1 MGMQRVSKNFEIK
14 NLGEYYDLYVQS
26 DTLLLA
32 DVFKNLWNIRL
43 EIHEFDPEKLFSAPG
58 LACQAALN
66 KTEVKLDLL
75 TDTNML
81 LMVEKDIQ
89 GGICH
94 FIYQYKKANTNTK
107 YIKDYDKNNK
117 IVISSILGCKHLI
130 WLCTVAK
137 TSGT

>member
-1 MGMQRVSKNFEIK
+1 
-14 NLGEYYDLYVQS
+14 
-26 DTLLLA
+26 
-32 DVFKNLWNIRL
+32 
-43 EIHEFDPEKLFSAPG
+43 
-58 LACQAALN
+58 
-66 KTEVKLDLL
+66 
-75 TDTNML
+75 ML

>member
-81 LMVEKDIQ
+81 LMVEKGIQ